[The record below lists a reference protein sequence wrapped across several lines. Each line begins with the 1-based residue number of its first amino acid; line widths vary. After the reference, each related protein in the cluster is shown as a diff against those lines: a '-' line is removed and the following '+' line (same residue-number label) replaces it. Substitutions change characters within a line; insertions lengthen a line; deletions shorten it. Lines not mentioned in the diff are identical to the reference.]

1 VEGLMMIHNE
11 DNTKVEMKI
20 TDDGQLLVYCP
31 ECKGVWETSLQ
42 TVHKPKEARPITYG
56 GTGINL
62 DMGSSES
69 VTRKKSSGGKAGIA
83 KELFPEAFK

>member
-1 VEGLMMIHNE
+1 MMIHSE

-20 TDDGQLLVYCP
+20 TDDGRLFVFCP
-31 ECKGVWETSLQ
+31 ECHGVWETSLQ

-56 GTGINL
+56 GAGINL

-69 VTRKKSSGGKAGIA
+69 APRKKSADGKAAA